1 MDDAAHTTDPAPS
14 PDAALTTDLLVVGAG
29 PTGLMA
35 GLVAR
40 RRGLSALVV
49 DPKPG
54 PTRES
59 RAIVV
64 QSRSMEILDQLG
76 LVAPVLDGAQAAG
89 RIRIRQGGPGVGADF
104 AAAQQGGH
112 PVPGGAGLLAEPH
125 RAAPRGRPRGR
136 GRTRP
141 LQARPR
147 LLHRGLVGR

>member
-59 RAIVV
+59 RAIVI

-76 LVAPVLDGAQAAG
+76 LPAACAPSSTGA
-89 RIRIRQGGPGVGADF
+89 
-104 AAAQQGGH
+104 
-112 PVPGGAGLLAEPH
+112 
-125 RAAPRGRPRGR
+125 
-136 GRTRP
+136 TRP
-141 LQARPR
+141 S
-147 LLHRGLVGR
+147 

>member
-14 PDAALTTDLLVVGAG
+14 PDAAPSIDLLVVGAG

-40 RRGLSALVV
+40 RRGLSAQVV

-89 RIRIRQGGPGVGADF
+89 RIRIRQG
-104 AAAQQGGH
+104 
-112 PVPGGAGLLAEPH
+112 
-125 RAAPRGRPRGR
+125 RALCCPIPEIE
-136 GRTRP
+136 
-141 LQARPR
+141 LSI
-147 LLHRGLVGR
+147 